1 MINVVESGA
10 KKKTLPY
17 GMILT
22 KVFRRFNVSFKSE
35 EPRNTSKVFSIKNV
49 MKMLSDFGTSSSQDQ
64 GLKRKREETEPAGNL
79 EILAEAVTSQQDQS
93 QNVLPA
99 SSRGKEVL
107 QEGNLSDSRDLGVSL
122 EFDSTPGAS
131 LGPPFFNQTLLD
143 GFSTIDNPVNTS
155 LFSPLMTSPPSSIG
169 TFHSIDAMRHWLNTP
184 QPNLSN
190 IHAPIFTDAGP
201 SLHSF
206 PQNFASLSSFSMT
219 STNQAAVGLDSEN
232 IFHFDPRPP
241 KKSKFEKE
249 VTRTRK
255 NMGKIFKALTINNNI
270 QSYNMKEN
278 SILRT
283 WLVNEFCPAMRVAP
297 PPENPEIPPS
307 TELPS
312 FDDSSSDDS
321 TPDAPQ

>member
-1 MINVVESGA
+1 
-10 KKKTLPY
+10 
-17 GMILT
+17 
-22 KVFRRFNVSFKSE
+22 
-35 EPRNTSKVFSIKNV
+35 
-49 MKMLSDFGTSSSQDQ
+49 
-64 GLKRKREETEPAGNL
+64 
-79 EILAEAVTSQQDQS
+79 
-93 QNVLPA
+93 
-99 SSRGKEVL
+99 
-107 QEGNLSDSRDLGVSL
+107 
-122 EFDSTPGAS
+122 
-131 LGPPFFNQTLLD
+131 
-143 GFSTIDNPVNTS
+143 
-155 LFSPLMTSPPSSIG
+155 
-169 TFHSIDAMRHWLNTP
+169 
-184 QPNLSN
+184 
-190 IHAPIFTDAGP
+190 
-201 SLHSF
+201 
-206 PQNFASLSSFSMT
+206 MT

-255 NMGKIFKALTINNNI
+255 DMGKIFKALTITNNI
-270 QSYNMKEN
+270 QTYNMKEN